1 MTNTLSCVIIDG
13 YYENSTHF
21 FYPLYTKKTVDKPAI
36 LVYNKQENMKK
47 QKVGENDMA
56 VVALTPDKIHHEISS
71 KLSKGVPYIDALV
84 DFAEKNNLEIETIAQ
99 IVKKSSI
106 LKEKIRTEA
115 VGLRMVKQE
124 EPNLDDIVKGC

>member
-1 MTNTLSCVIIDG
+1 MT
-13 YYENSTHF
+13 
-21 FYPLYTKKTVDKPAI
+21 
-36 LVYNKQENMKK
+36 KK
-47 QKVGENDMA
+47 QKPGDSDMS

-106 LKEKIRTEA
+106 LKEKIKTESYWFEN
-115 VGLRMVKQE
+115 G
-124 EPNLDDIVKGC
+124 

>member
-1 MTNTLSCVIIDG
+1 MT
-13 YYENSTHF
+13 
-21 FYPLYTKKTVDKPAI
+21 
-36 LVYNKQENMKK
+36 KK
-47 QKVGENDMA
+47 QKPGDSDMS

-106 LKEKIRTEA
+106 LKEKIKTEA
-115 VGLRMVKQE
+115 IGLKMVKQE
-124 EPNLDDIVKGC
+124 EPNLDDIVKKI